1 MGRIARAFTADLGN
15 SSGCSSVGEAC
26 KVSQTHGERDCQ
38 KLFRRFNLSLQVPI
52 SELHHDDVDGGPVT
66 LPFLNIKDYFGFLL
80 KTYPK
85 LLHGGLDLGPEQEN
99 LCLQFWQGYRL
110 YHPEHEIYS
119 TFMQDEWKRILP
131 VALHGD
137 KGRTLNKQ
145 PIYCFG
151 WETVFGL
158 PLHIRTAAAKA
169 AAPPRHETGGKLNQS
184 CSERAQTLQNPET
197 LDDAECPRK
206 RRRVGPSLPYKTSR
220 MPHNQKGHVYLS
232 HWLGTCIPSKVFR
245 AHPGLIDAYL
255 EEVAKEMTDLF
266 HVGVPHGGSTYRCAV
281 IGVKGDLE
289 FFLETAYLN
298 RSYQN
303 IGTSVAYPFCP
314 DCQAGFPG
322 IPGIDT
328 RDIPGWKST
337 LYSDEPWDVLP
348 ILNRIPFASTKRPAL
363 YRKDVFHTCKF
374 GFLKD
379 LNAGILMLLC
389 EMKYLDSPGDPWSM
403 NARLS
408 RAFGLFKLWL
418 STSRKSSGL
427 RKFSKVSFHRD
438 KATKYPFMSG
448 KGSDSVVVLE
458 FLEWLLRLKL
468 QAPKEAQHTPVLSAM
483 LETVQGALCFIGT
496 YHSHGIFYS
505 PPCAKFSIAS
515 GLRLFRGY
523 VFLAKM
529 CIRDKKRYF
538 SLKPKVHYF
547 HHVLVDMQDQV
558 DLSHEVIFNAA
569 AVFNAEGNED
579 FIGKVSRIS
588 RRVSP
593 KQASRRTMEHYLV
606 ACRLLYKKSG
616 L

>member
-1 MGRIARAFTADLGN
+1 MLAVLAR
-15 SSGCSSVGEAC
+15 
-26 KVSQTHGERDCQ
+26 
-38 KLFRRFNLSLQVPI
+38 NLQ
-52 SELHHDDVDGGPVT
+52 
-66 LPFLNIKDYFGFLL
+66 
-80 KTYPK
+80 
-85 LLHGGLDLGPEQEN
+85 
-99 LCLQFWQGYRL
+99 
-110 YHPEHEIYS
+110 YHPEHGIYS
-119 TFMQDEWKRILP
+119 TFMEDEWKRILP

-158 PLHIRTAAAKA
+158 PLHVRVAAAKA

-184 CSERAQTLQNPET
+184 CSERAQALHNPEI

-206 RRRVGPSLPYKTSR
+206 RRRTGPSLPYKTSS
-220 MPHNQKGHVYLS
+220 MPHNLKGHVYLS

-255 EEVAKEMTDLF
+255 EEVAREMTDLF

-289 FFLETAYLN
+289 FFLETAGLN

-314 DCQAGFPG
+314 DCRAGFQG

-328 RDIPGWKST
+328 RDVPGWRST

-379 LNAGILMLLC
+379 LNAGILMLLR

-403 NARLS
+403 DARLA
-408 RAFGLFKLWL
+408 RAFSLFKLWL

-427 RKFSKVSFHRD
+427 RKFSKLSFHRD

-448 KGSDSVVVLE
+448 KGSDSMVVLE

-468 QAPKEAQHTPVLSAM
+468 RSPKEAEHTLLLTAM
-483 LETVQGALCFIGT
+483 LETVQGALCFVGT

-523 VFLAKM
+523 VFLANK

-538 SLKPKVHYF
+538 SLKPKVHYY
-547 HHVLVDMQDQV
+547 HHVLVDMQDQI

-569 AVFNAEGNED
+569 AAFNAEGNED

-593 KQASRRTMEHYLV
+593 KKASRRTIEHYLV
-606 ACRLLYKKSG
+606 ACSLLYRKSG